1 MPDVSIE
8 CKLSTDLNAMAGLL
22 AQRLRIR
29 QGKPFQKEIILV
41 NGKAMSNWL
50 THYLVCEADL
60 GDGLKGLGVHA
71 NADLMNTQRFHT
83 WAAGIIDP
91 NAPKLDPLESLE
103 LVIDK
108 YLRNTPGE
116 FAQFCGDISKD
127 HGVVRWGA
135 SQRIASWL
143 RELCLD
149 DPDWVALTEKGELK
163 GLLEDLWRSIRP
175 NLKGRTASDICRLL
189 NDGMDADQN
198 RSTIADELPGRI
210 FLFATGDVPR
220 SLLRSLSALQAGGVT
235 VEGFFLQPSQNY
247 HADLDKEILAELK
260 EKEGQLEANQS
271 PNEYEL
277 PKALLI
283 DHPGANILS
292 SAAPYF
298 RSQFRKV
305 MGTQGWD
312 LGFDDVVDAEQVRPD
327 SLLWRLK
334 GAIDQFDIPAEAL
347 DEDAPQEHV
356 SIHRC
361 HGPVREAEVLRDAIL
376 DACSKDKHLRA
387 KDILILTPDQDTYGA
402 IVPAILSEAGIST
415 VTVGISGAKQSPAGE
430 LAERL
435 LSLPIGRCA
444 APELLELCESEAIRK
459 RFGWEADDTAKISK
473 WLANAPFYWGSSGQ
487 HRAKMG
493 LPAEQDAWTLRD
505 LERRLILGT
514 ALPKGAGL
522 SGEPSTLPFLGI
534 EGKNDTELT
543 AELLELIQTSR
554 EWCDYALTP
563 KPLQEW
569 VGRFA
574 ETIKA
579 LLPTEFGFRESAAA
593 MLGALGKMEAMAANA
608 DENPVPIQIFAS
620 FAIEQLDFD
629 FAKGQFINGH
639 AVLAPLK
646 AGHIHPAKVIAFVGM
661 ADGTYPLRG
670 LSPGPELRTNP
681 KSSAKK
687 YREQQEEAGM
697 HAFLLAICAAES
709 RIICTYPGYVTG
721 GKDASAALPVEI
733 LRRACHQLHKGF
745 KETRHGLFSHE
756 ASLTIDPKVLKST
769 RDNLTTHDPIAAQVA
784 AKLGEPKTKRKPGPD
799 LPIDTTKLNLAQWV
813 EFWGNPT
820 KGVLSSLNIEVP
832 YLKTELHSDEVLD
845 NPYTHGLYAAKNWIE
860 GFIKKTGREP
870 TWEEAKLSGHFDTRE
885 EGHDHFKDTLKAA
898 DKTAEGEAG
907 TADTTKWREGIND
920 LFANELIDHTSANAR
935 SIPVAFMSKG
945 WLAVCCAKKLSGN
958 GMAFLQG
965 LALASALAHKGMVP
979 KGIIFIEPDKVDA
992 VTKEQTKA
1000 SAQVLL
1006 FDSPKDATESFHKLN
1021 ELAKKAVADTYV
1033 WGRKSTDA
1041 LAWEGVSKK
1050 YGYTLD
1056 EECIEGGFMA
1066 GDRDERN
1073 VSLVAPAA
1081 YNYDDA
1087 SRAFLDVFST
1097 LGIKKVLRASVE
1109 FKTAFGLITK
1119 KK

>member
-163 GLLEDLWRSIRP
+163 GPLEDLWRSIRP

-435 LSLPIGRCA
+435 LALPIGRCT

-473 WLANAPFYWGSSGQ
+473 WLANAPFYWGSSGL

-543 AELLELIQTSR
+543 ADLLELIQASR

-569 VGRFA
+569 VGRFS
-574 ETIKA
+574 ETVKA
-579 LLPTEFGFRESAAA
+579 LLPTEYGFRESAAA

-661 ADGTYPLRG
+661 ADGTYPIRG

-681 KSSAKK
+681 KASAKK

-733 LRRACHQLHKGF
+733 LRGACHQLHKGF
-745 KETRHGLFSHE
+745 RETRHGLFSHE
-756 ASLTIDPKVLKST
+756 ASITIDPKVLKST

-784 AKLGEPKTKRKPGPD
+784 VKLGEPKVKRKPGPD
-799 LPIDTTKLNLAQWV
+799 LPIDISKLSLGQWV

-820 KGVLSSLNIEVP
+820 RGVLSSLNIEVP

-845 NPYTHGLYAAKNWIE
+845 DPYAHGHFAAKNWVE
-860 GFIKKTGREP
+860 AFIKTLGRKP
-870 TWEEAKLSGHFDTRE
+870 SWDEAKLSGHFDTRD
-885 EGHDHFKDTLKAA
+885 EGREHFKATIEEANDAKDNIA
-898 DKTAEGEAG
+898 GEA
-907 TADTTKWREGIND
+907 DTGNWKLGIES
-920 LFANELIDHTSANAR
+920 LFKDAPRPQISASFR
-935 SIPVAFMSKG
+935 SMPVVFISKG
-945 WLAVCCAKKLSGN
+945 WLAACTSKDLEEKN
-958 GMAFLQG
+958 GAPIIQA
-965 LALASALAHKGMVP
+965 LALASAMARNGEQL
-979 KGIIFIEPDKVDA
+979 KGIVLLEPDETDDTGKPKYGGAHAFAFKDKELGSKIYHVLQALAPKAISETYAWGPKSTGALIWHAASGKFDHLLKSEYIEGKKFMRGDKVDR
-992 VTKEQTKA
+992 
-1000 SAQVLL
+1000 
-1006 FDSPKDATESFHKLN
+1006 H
-1021 ELAKKAVADTYV
+1021 VA
-1033 WGRKSTDA
+1033 
-1041 LAWEGVSKK
+1041 L
-1050 YGYTLD
+1050 
-1056 EECIEGGFMA
+1056 I
-1066 GDRDERN
+1066 
-1073 VSLVAPAA
+1073 APAA
-1081 YNYDDA
+1081 YDYA
-1087 SRAFLDVFST
+1087 ESSRKFMEEFEK
-1097 LGIKKVLRASVE
+1097 LGLKKCTRKNVE
-1109 FKTAFGLITK
+1109 FKSAFGIK
-1119 KK
+1119 

>member
-1 MPDVSIE
+1 MADVSIE
-8 CKLSTDLNAMAGLL
+8 CKLSTDLNSMADQL
-22 AQRLRIR
+22 ARRLRVA

-83 WAAGIIDP
+83 WAAGIIDA

-163 GLLEDLWRSIRP
+163 GPLEDLWSSIRP

-198 RSTIADELPGRI
+198 KSIIADELPERI

-247 HADLDKEILAELK
+247 HADLDKEIHAELK

-271 PNEYEL
+271 PSEYEL
-277 PKALLI
+277 PKQLLI

-327 SLLWRLK
+327 TLLWRLK

-435 LSLPIGRCA
+435 LSLPIGRCT

-473 WLANAPFYWGSSGQ
+473 WLANAPFYWGSSGL

-543 AELLELIQTSR
+543 ADLLELIQASR

-569 VGRFA
+569 VGRFS

-579 LLPTEFGFRESAAA
+579 LLPTEYGFRESAAA

-681 KSSAKK
+681 KASAKK

-784 AKLGEPKTKRKPGPD
+784 AKLGEPKVKRKPGPD
-799 LPIDTTKLNLAQWV
+799 LPIDTTKLSLAQWV

-832 YLKTELHSDEVLD
+832 YLKKELHSDEVLD

-860 GFIKKTGREP
+860 GFIKNTGREP
-870 TWEEAKLSGHFDTRE
+870 TWEEAKVSGHFDTRE
-885 EGHDHFKDTLKAA
+885 EGHDHFNDTLKVA

-907 TADTTKWREGIND
+907 TADTTKWREGIKD
-920 LFANELIDHTSANAR
+920 LFANEPVDHTSANAR

-965 LALASALAHKGMVP
+965 LALASALAHKGVVP

-992 VTKEQTKA
+992 GTKEQTKT

-1033 WGRKSTDA
+1033 WGKKSTDA

-1081 YNYDDA
+1081 YNYEDA
-1087 SRAFLDVFST
+1087 SRAFLDAFAT

-1109 FKTAFGLITK
+1109 FKTAFGLTTK

>member
-1 MPDVSIE
+1 MAEVSIA
-8 CKLSTDLNAMAGLL
+8 CKLSTDLNTMADLL
-22 AQRLRIR
+22 ARRLRVR

-83 WAAGIIDP
+83 WAASIIDP
-91 NAPKLDPLESLE
+91 NAPKQDPLESLE
-103 LVIDK
+103 LVVDK

-116 FAQFCGDISKD
+116 FAQLCGDISKD
-127 HGVVRWGA
+127 HGVVRWGV
-135 SQRIASWL
+135 SQRVSSWL
-143 RELCLD
+143 RELSLD
-149 DPDWVALTEKGELK
+149 DPDWIIRTEKGELK
-163 GLLEDLWRSIRP
+163 GPLEDLWRSIRP
-175 NLKGRTASDICRLL
+175 NLKGKTASDICRLL
-189 NDGMDADQN
+189 NDGKDAAKSQAAV
-198 RSTIADELPGRI
+198 ADELPGRI

-220 SLLRSLSALQAGGVT
+220 SLLRSLSALKAGGVT

-247 HADLDKEILAELK
+247 HADLDKEIHAELK
-260 EKEGQLEANQS
+260 EKEGKLEANQS

-327 SLLWRLK
+327 TLLWRLK

-347 DEDAPQEHV
+347 NEDAPQEHV

-415 VTVGISGAKQSPAGE
+415 VTVGISGAKQSPTGE

-435 LSLPIGRCA
+435 LSLPVGRCTA
-444 APELLELCESEAIRK
+444 QELLELCESEAIRK

-473 WLANAPFYWGSSGQ
+473 WLANAPFYWGSSGL

-543 AELLELIQTSR
+543 AELLELIQASR

-569 VGRFA
+569 VGRFS

-579 LLPTEFGFRESAAA
+579 LLPTEYGFRESAAA

-661 ADGTYPLRG
+661 ADGTYPIRG

-681 KSSAKK
+681 KASAKK

-697 HAFLLAICAAES
+697 HAFLLAICAAER

-756 ASLTIDPKVLKST
+756 ASLTIDPKVLKVT
-769 RDNLTTHDPIAAQVA
+769 QDNLTTHDPIAAQVA

-799 LPIDTTKLNLAQWV
+799 LPIDTTKLSLAQWV

-845 NPYTHGLYAAKNWIE
+845 TPEVHGSYAAKNWIE
-860 GFIKKTGREP
+860 GFIKNAGREP
-870 TWEEAKLSGHFDTRE
+870 NWDEAKLSGHFDNRD
-885 EGHDHFKDTLKAA
+885 EGQKHFRTKLAEANDENNDVAGEVDTS
-898 DKTAEGEAG
+898 
-907 TADTTKWREGIND
+907 KWREGIAE
-920 LFANELIDHTSANAR
+920 LFKAEPRRQVTANGKA
-935 SIPVAFMSKG
+935 IPVAFLSKG
-945 WLAVCCAKKLSGN
+945 WLAACCSKEVGSN
-958 GMAFLQG
+958 GKAFIQG
-965 LALASALAHKGMVP
+965 LAMASALAQNGELLNGVVL
-979 KGIIFIEPDKVDA
+979 IEPDK
-992 VTKEQTKA
+992 KEEGSEVQTA
-1000 SAQVLL
+1000 GSAQAL
-1006 FDSPKDATESFHKLN
+1006 FFKGKDHGLKIHETLQ
-1021 ELAKKAVADTYV
+1021 ELAKCAISETYV
-1033 WGRKSTDA
+1033 WGAKSTAA
-1041 LAWEGVSKK
+1041 LAWQAVLGKNDYLLESKHV
-1050 YGYTLD
+1050 
-1056 EECIEGGFMA
+1056 EGGYKP
-1066 GDRDERN
+1066 GDRTERN
-1073 VSLVAPAA
+1073 VALVAPSD
-1081 YNYDDA
+1081 YNYHDA
-1087 SRAFLDVFST
+1087 SRKFLDAFAK
-1097 LGIKKVLRASVE
+1097 LGITKVTKNKND
-1109 FKTAFGLITK
+1109 FKSAFGLK
-1119 KK
+1119 

>member
-1 MPDVSIE
+1 MADVSIE
-8 CKLSTDLNAMAGLL
+8 CKLSTDLNSMADQL
-22 AQRLRIR
+22 ARRLRVA

-50 THYLVCEADL
+50 THYLVREADL
-60 GDGLKGLGVHA
+60 GDGTKGLGVHA
-71 NADLMNTQRFHT
+71 NADLMNTQRFHS
-83 WAAGIIDP
+83 WVAGIIDKD
-91 NAPKLDPLESLE
+91 ASKDDPLESLE
-103 LVIDK
+103 LVVDK

-116 FAQFCGDISKD
+116 FAQFCGDITKD

-135 SQRIASWL
+135 SQRISSWL

-149 DPDWVALTEKGELK
+149 DPDWVAQTEKGELK
-163 GLLEDLWRSIRP
+163 GPLEDLWRGIRN

-189 NDGMDADQN
+189 NEGKEAGMN
-198 RSTIADELPGRI
+198 RSAVADELPGRI

-220 SLLRSLSALQAGGVT
+220 SLLRSLYALKAAGVA

-247 HADLDKEILAELK
+247 HADLDKEIRAELK
-260 EKEGQLEANQS
+260 EQSGKLEANQS
-271 PNEYEL
+271 PSEYDL
-277 PKALLI
+277 PKGLLI

-305 MGTQGWD
+305 MGTPGWD
-312 LGFDDVVDAEQVRPD
+312 LGFDDVIESGKSRPAT
-327 SLLWRLK
+327 LLWQLK
-334 GAIDQFDIPAEAL
+334 NAIDQFDTPAEAL
-347 DEDAPQEHV
+347 GEDTPQEHI

-376 DACSKDKHLRA
+376 DACSKDKNLRA

-415 VTVGISGAKQSPAGE
+415 VTVGMSGAKQSPAGE

-435 LSLPIGRCA
+435 LALPIGRCT

-473 WLANAPFYWGSSGQ
+473 WLGNAPFFWGSSGL

-514 ALPKGAGL
+514 ALPKGAGIA
-522 SGEPSTLPFLGI
+522 GEPATLPFPGI

-543 AELLELIQTSR
+543 ADMLELIRATR
-554 EWCDYALTP
+554 EWCDDALSP
-563 KPLQEW
+563 KPIQEW
-569 VGRFA
+569 VSRFS

-608 DENPVPIQIFAS
+608 DSNPVPIQIFAS
-620 FAIEQLDFD
+620 FALEHLDFD
-629 FAKGQFINGH
+629 FAKGQFMNGH
-639 AVLAPLK
+639 AVVAPLK

-661 ADGTYPLRG
+661 ADGTYPIRG

-681 KSSAKK
+681 KASAKK

-756 ASLTIDPKVLKST
+756 ASITIDPKVLKST

-799 LPIDTTKLNLAQWV
+799 LPIDASKMSLAQWV

-820 KGVLSSLNIEVP
+820 RGVLSSLNIEAP

-845 NPYTHGLYAAKNWIE
+845 DPYAHGQFAAKNWVE
-860 GFIKKTGREP
+860 SFIKNTGREP
-870 TWEEAKLSGHFDTRE
+870 SWDEAKLSGHFDTRD
-885 EGHDHFKDTLKAA
+885 EGHDHFKATLDEANDA
-898 DKTAEGEAG
+898 NVNSAGEA
-907 TADTTKWREGIND
+907 DTKKWELGID
-920 LFANELIDHTSANAR
+920 SLFKDAPRPQIAANCR
-935 SIPVAFMSKG
+935 SMPVMFISKG
-945 WLAVCCAKKLSGN
+945 WLAACTSKDLEEKN
-958 GMAFLQG
+958 GAPIIQA
-965 LALASALAHKGMVP
+965 LALASALARNGEQL
-979 KGIIFIEPDKVDA
+979 KGIVLIEPDETDKNGELKHGGAHAFVFQD
-992 VTKEQTKA
+992 
-1000 SAQVLL
+1000 
-1006 FDSPKDATESFHKLN
+1006 N
-1021 ELAKKAVADTYV
+1021 EHGTRIYHALEALAKKAISETYA
-1033 WGRKSTDA
+1033 WGPKCTGA
-1041 LAWEGVSKK
+1041 LIWHAASGKFDHLLKTEYFEGKK
-1050 YGYTLD
+1050 FLRGDKLD
-1056 EECIEGGFMA
+1056 RHIA
-1066 GDRDERN
+1066 
-1073 VSLVAPAA
+1073 LIAPAA
-1081 YNYDDA
+1081 YDYA
-1087 SRAFLDVFST
+1087 ESSRKFMEEFAK
-1097 LGIKKVLRASVE
+1097 LGLKKCTRKNVE
-1109 FKTAFGLITK
+1109 FKSAFGIK
-1119 KK
+1119 

>member
-1 MPDVSIE
+1 
-8 CKLSTDLNAMAGLL
+8 
-22 AQRLRIR
+22 
-29 QGKPFQKEIILV
+29 
-41 NGKAMSNWL
+41 
-50 THYLVCEADL
+50 
-60 GDGLKGLGVHA
+60 
-71 NADLMNTQRFHT
+71 
-83 WAAGIIDP
+83 
-91 NAPKLDPLESLE
+91 
-103 LVIDK
+103 
-108 YLRNTPGE
+108 
-116 FAQFCGDISKD
+116 
-127 HGVVRWGA
+127 
-135 SQRIASWL
+135 
-143 RELCLD
+143 
-149 DPDWVALTEKGELK
+149 
-163 GLLEDLWRSIRP
+163 
-175 NLKGRTASDICRLL
+175 
-189 NDGMDADQN
+189 MDADQN

-220 SLLRSLSALQAGGVT
+220 SLLRSLSALRAGGVT
-235 VEGFFLQPSQNY
+235 VEGFFLQPSQIY
-247 HADLDKEILAELK
+247 HADLDKEIHAELK

-334 GAIDQFDIPAEAL
+334 GAIDQFDIPSEAL

-543 AELLELIQTSR
+543 ADLLELIQASR

-569 VGRFA
+569 VGRFS

-620 FAIEQLDFD
+620 FAIDQLDFD

-646 AGHIHPAKVIAFVGM
+646 AGNIHPAKVIAFVGM

-681 KSSAKK
+681 KASAKK

-784 AKLGEPKTKRKPGPD
+784 AKLGEPKVKRKPGPD
-799 LPIDTTKLNLAQWV
+799 LPIDTTKLSLAQWV

-845 NPYTHGLYAAKNWIE
+845 NPEAHGNYAAKNWIE
-860 GFIKKTGREP
+860 GFIKNAGREP
-870 TWEEAKLSGHFDTRE
+870 TWDEAKLSGHFDNRD
-885 EGHDHFKDTLKAA
+885 EGQKHFRTKLAEANDENNDVAGEADTSKWRKGIDELFKDEPKRQVTVNGKA
-898 DKTAEGEAG
+898 
-907 TADTTKWREGIND
+907 
-920 LFANELIDHTSANAR
+920 
-935 SIPVAFMSKG
+935 IPVAFLSKG
-945 WLAVCCAKKLSGN
+945 WLAACCSKEVGSN
-958 GMAFLQG
+958 GKAFIQG
-965 LALASALAHKGMVP
+965 LAMASALAQNGELLNGVVL
-979 KGIIFIEPDKVDA
+979 IEPDK
-992 VTKEQTKA
+992 KEEGSEIQTA
-1000 SAQVLL
+1000 GSAQAL
-1006 FDSPKDATESFHKLN
+1006 FFKGQDHGLKIHKTLQ
-1021 ELAKKAVADTYV
+1021 ELAKCAISETYV
-1033 WGRKSTDA
+1033 WGAKSTAA
-1041 LAWEGVSKK
+1041 LAWQAVLGKNDYLLESK
-1050 YGYTLD
+1050 YV
-1056 EECIEGGFMA
+1056 EGGFKP
-1066 GDRDERN
+1066 GDRTERN
-1073 VSLVAPAA
+1073 VALVAPSD
-1081 YNYDDA
+1081 YNYHDA
-1087 SRAFLDVFST
+1087 SRKFLDAFAK
-1097 LGIKKVLRASVE
+1097 LGITKVTKNKND
-1109 FKTAFGLITK
+1109 FKSAFGIK
-1119 KK
+1119 

>member
-50 THYLVCEADL
+50 THYLVCEAEL

-91 NAPKLDPLESLE
+91 NAPKQDPLESLE
-103 LVIDK
+103 LVVDK

-116 FAQFCGDISKD
+116 FAQFCGDITKD

-163 GLLEDLWRSIRP
+163 GPLEDLWRSIRP

-247 HADLDKEILAELK
+247 HADLDKEIHAELK

-435 LSLPIGRCA
+435 LSLPIGRCT

-543 AELLELIQTSR
+543 ADLLELIQASR

-569 VGRFA
+569 VGRFS

-661 ADGTYPLRG
+661 ADGTYPIRG

-920 LFANELIDHTSANAR
+920 LFANKLIDHTSANAR

-992 VTKEQTKA
+992 GTKEQTKA

-1087 SRAFLDVFST
+1087 SRAFLDAFAT

>member
-1 MPDVSIE
+1 MADVSIE
-8 CKLSTDLNAMAGLL
+8 CKLSTDLNSMADQL
-22 AQRLRIR
+22 ARRLRVA

-50 THYLVCEADL
+50 THYLVREADL
-60 GDGLKGLGVHA
+60 GDGTKGLGVHA
-71 NADLMNTQRFHT
+71 NADLMNTQRFHS
-83 WAAGIIDP
+83 WVAGIIDKD
-91 NAPKLDPLESLE
+91 ASKGDPLESLE
-103 LVIDK
+103 LVVDK

-116 FAQFCGDISKD
+116 FAQFCGDITKD

-135 SQRIASWL
+135 SQRISSWL

-149 DPDWVALTEKGELK
+149 DPDWVAQTEKGELK
-163 GLLEDLWRSIRP
+163 GPLEDLWRGIRN

-189 NDGMDADQN
+189 NDGKDAGTN
-198 RSTIADELPGRI
+198 RSAVADELPGRI

-260 EKEGQLEANQS
+260 EREGQLQANQS

-435 LSLPIGRCA
+435 LSLPIGRCT

-459 RFGWEADDTAKISK
+459 RFGWEPDETANISK

-543 AELLELIQTSR
+543 ADLLELIQASR

-569 VGRFA
+569 VGRFS
-574 ETIKA
+574 ETVKA
-579 LLPTEFGFRESAAA
+579 LLPTEYGFRESAAA

-661 ADGTYPLRG
+661 ADGTYPIRG

-681 KSSAKK
+681 KASAKK

-697 HAFLLAICAAES
+697 HAFLLAICAADS

-845 NPYTHGLYAAKNWIE
+845 NPYTHGLYAAKNWVE
-860 GFIKKTGREP
+860 GFIKNTGREP

-885 EGHDHFKDTLKAA
+885 EGHNHFNDTLKAA

-907 TADTTKWREGIND
+907 TADTTKWREGIKE
-920 LFANELIDHTSANAR
+920 LFANEPLDHTSANAL

-992 VTKEQTKA
+992 GTKEQTKA

-1056 EECIEGGFMA
+1056 EECIEGGFRA

-1073 VSLVAPAA
+1073 VALVAPAA
-1081 YNYDDA
+1081 YNYEDA
-1087 SRAFLDVFST
+1087 SRAFLDAFAT
-1097 LGIKKVLRASVE
+1097 LGIKKVLRASAE

>member
-1 MPDVSIE
+1 MAEVSIA
-8 CKLSTDLNAMAGLL
+8 CKLSTDLNTMADLL
-22 AQRLRIR
+22 ARRLRVR

-50 THYLVCEADL
+50 THYLVREADL

-83 WAAGIIDP
+83 WAASIIDP
-91 NAPKLDPLESLE
+91 NAPKQDPLESLE
-103 LVIDK
+103 LGVDK

-116 FAQFCGDISKD
+116 FAQLCGDTSKD
-127 HGVVRWGA
+127 HGVVRWGV
-135 SQRIASWL
+135 SQRVSSWL
-143 RELCLD
+143 RELSLD
-149 DPDWVALTEKGELK
+149 DPDWIARTEKGELK
-163 GLLEDLWRSIRP
+163 GPLEDLWRSIRP
-175 NLKGRTASDICRLL
+175 NLKGKTASDICRLL
-189 NDGMDADQN
+189 NDGKEAETI
-198 RSTIADELPGRI
+198 RSAVVDELPGRI

-247 HADLDKEILAELK
+247 HADLDKEIHAELK
-260 EKEGQLEANQS
+260 EKQGQLEANQS

-312 LGFDDVVDAEQVRPD
+312 LGFDDVVAAEQVRPD
-327 SLLWRLK
+327 TLLWRLK

-347 DEDAPQEHV
+347 NEDAPQEHV

-435 LSLPIGRCA
+435 LSLPIGRCT

-473 WLANAPFYWGSSGQ
+473 WLANAPFYWGSSGL

-543 AELLELIQTSR
+543 AELLELIQASR

-569 VGRFA
+569 VGRFS

-579 LLPTEFGFRESAAA
+579 LLPTEYGFRESAAA

-661 ADGTYPLRG
+661 ADGTYPIRG

-681 KSSAKK
+681 KASAKK

-756 ASLTIDPKVLKST
+756 ASLTIDPKVLKAT
-769 RDNLTTHDPIAAQVA
+769 QDNQTTHDPIAAQVA

-799 LPIDTTKLNLAQWV
+799 LPIDTSKLSLAQWI

-845 NPYTHGLYAAKNWIE
+845 NPNTHGRYAAKNWIE
-860 GFIKKTGREP
+860 GFIKNTGREP
-870 TWEEAKLSGHFDTRE
+870 TWEEAKVSGHFDTRE
-885 EGHDHFKDTLKAA
+885 EGHDHFNDTLEVA

-907 TADTTKWREGIND
+907 TADTTKWREGIKD
-920 LFANELIDHTSANAR
+920 LFANEPVDHTSANAR

-945 WLAVCCAKKLSGN
+945 WLAVCCARKLSGN

-965 LALASALAHKGMVP
+965 LALASALAHKGMAP

-992 VTKEQTKA
+992 GNKEQTKA

-1033 WGRKSTDA
+1033 WGKKSTDA

-1056 EECIEGGFMA
+1056 EEHIEGGFMA

-1081 YNYDDA
+1081 YNYEDA
-1087 SRAFLDVFST
+1087 SRAFLDAFAT

>member
-1 MPDVSIE
+1 MAEVSIA
-8 CKLSTDLNAMAGLL
+8 CKLSTDLNTMADLL
-22 AQRLRIR
+22 ARRLRVR

-83 WAAGIIDP
+83 WVAGIIDP
-91 NAPKLDPLESLE
+91 NAPKQDPLESLE
-103 LVIDK
+103 LVVDK

-116 FAQFCGDISKD
+116 FAQLCGDISKD
-127 HGVVRWGA
+127 HGVVRWGV
-135 SQRIASWL
+135 SQRVASWL
-143 RELCLD
+143 RELSLD
-149 DPDWVALTEKGELK
+149 DPDWIIRTEKGELQ
-163 GLLEDLWRSIRP
+163 GPLEDLWRSIRP
-175 NLKGRTASDICRLL
+175 NLKGKTASDICRLL
-189 NDGMDADQN
+189 NDGKDAAKSQAAV
-198 RSTIADELPGRI
+198 ADELPGRI

-220 SLLRSLSALQAGGVT
+220 SLLRSLSALKAGGVT

-247 HADLDKEILAELK
+247 HADLDKEIHAELK
-260 EKEGQLEANQS
+260 EKQGQLEANQS

-312 LGFDDVVDAEQVRPD
+312 LGFDDVVEAEQVRPD
-327 SLLWRLK
+327 TLLWRLK

-347 DEDAPQEHV
+347 NQDATQEHV

-415 VTVGISGAKQSPAGE
+415 VTVGISGAKQSPVGE

-435 LSLPIGRCA
+435 LSLPIGRCT

-459 RFGWEADDTAKISK
+459 RFGWEADDTARISK
-473 WLANAPFYWGSSGQ
+473 WLSRAPFFWGSSGK
-487 HRAKMG
+487 HRAMMG
-493 LPAEQDAWTLRD
+493 LPAEQQAWTLAD

-522 SGEPSTLPFLGI
+522 SGEPITLPFLGVD
-534 EGKNDTELT
+534 GKSDTELV
-543 AELLELIQTSR
+543 ADLLELIQATR
-554 EWCDYALTP
+554 EWCDDALTP
-563 KPLQEW
+563 KPLAEW
-569 VGRFA
+569 VSRFS

-579 LLPTEFGFRESAAA
+579 LMPTDFGFRESAAA
-593 MLGALGKMEAMAANA
+593 MLGALGKMEAMAAHA
-608 DENPVPIQIFAS
+608 DENPVPIQIFSS
-620 FAIEQLDFD
+620 FAIEQMDFD
-629 FAKGQFINGH
+629 FAKGQFVNGH
-639 AVLAPLK
+639 AVIAPLK
-646 AGHIHPAKVIAFVGM
+646 AGHIHPAKIIAFVGM
-661 ADGTYPLRG
+661 GDGCYPVRG

-681 KSSAKK
+681 KASAKK

-756 ASLTIDPKVLKST
+756 ASLTIDPKVLKVT
-769 RDNLTTHDPIAAQVA
+769 QDNLNTHDPIAAQVA
-784 AKLGEPKTKRKPGPD
+784 AKLGEPKAERKPGPD
-799 LPIDTTKLNLAQWV
+799 LPIDTSKLNLAQWV

-820 KGVLSSLNIEVP
+820 RGVLSSLNIEVP

-845 NPYTHGLYAAKNWIE
+845 DPYTHGRYAAKNWIE
-860 GFIKKTGREP
+860 GFIKVSGREP
-870 TWEEAKLSGHFDTRE
+870 SWDEAKLSGHFDTRD
-885 EGHDHFKDTLKAA
+885 EGHDHFKATLEEASETA
-898 DKTAEGEAG
+898 DLGAGEA
-907 TADTTKWREGIND
+907 DTENWELGID
-920 LFANELIDHTSANAR
+920 SLFKDAPRPQIAASSR
-935 SIPVAFMSKG
+935 SIPVVFISKG
-945 WLAVCCAKKLSGN
+945 WLAACTSKGLDEKN
-958 GMAFLQG
+958 GTAIIQA
-965 LALASALAHKGMVP
+965 LALASAMSRQGEQL
-979 KGIIFIEPDKVDA
+979 KGIVLIEPDEEDKDGNMKHGGAHA
-992 VTKEQTKA
+992 V
-1000 SAQVLL
+1000 
-1006 FDSPKDATESFHKLN
+1006 
-1021 ELAKKAVADTYV
+1021 
-1033 WGRKSTDA
+1033 
-1041 LAWEGVSKK
+1041 
-1050 YGYTLD
+1050 
-1056 EECIEGGFMA
+1056 
-1066 GDRDERN
+1066 
-1073 VSLVAPAA
+1073 
-1081 YNYDDA
+1081 
-1087 SRAFLDVFST
+1087 AFLDKEHGTKIYQALQTLAPKAISETYAWGAKST
-1097 LGIKKVLRASVE
+1097 GALSWHAVSGKYDHILKNEYIEGKKFTRGDKEDRYMGLIAPSSYDFIESSHKFMEEFAKLGLKKCTRRNVE
-1109 FKTAFGLITK
+1109 FKTAFGTK
-1119 KK
+1119 

>member
-83 WAAGIIDP
+83 WAAGIIDA

-163 GLLEDLWRSIRP
+163 GPLEDLWSSIRP

-198 RSTIADELPGRI
+198 KSIIADELPERI

-247 HADLDKEILAELK
+247 HADLDKEIHAELK

-271 PNEYEL
+271 PSEYEL
-277 PKALLI
+277 PKQLLI

-327 SLLWRLK
+327 TLLWRLK

-435 LSLPIGRCA
+435 LSLPIGRCT

-473 WLANAPFYWGSSGQ
+473 WLANAPFYWGSSGL

-569 VGRFA
+569 VGRFS

-579 LLPTEFGFRESAAA
+579 LLPTEYGFRESAAA
-593 MLGALGKMEAMAANA
+593 MLSALGKMEAMAANA

-661 ADGTYPLRG
+661 ADGTYPIRG

-681 KSSAKK
+681 KASAKK

-784 AKLGEPKTKRKPGPD
+784 AKLGEPKVKRKPGPD
-799 LPIDTTKLNLAQWV
+799 LPIDTTKLSLAQWV

-832 YLKTELHSDEVLD
+832 YLKKELHSDEVLD

-860 GFIKKTGREP
+860 GFIKNTGREP
-870 TWEEAKLSGHFDTRE
+870 TWEEAKVSGHFDTRE
-885 EGHDHFKDTLKAA
+885 EGHDHFNDTLKVA

-907 TADTTKWREGIND
+907 TADTTKWREGIKD
-920 LFANELIDHTSANAR
+920 LFANEPVDHTSANAR

-965 LALASALAHKGMVP
+965 LALASALAHKGVVP

-992 VTKEQTKA
+992 GTKEQTKT

-1033 WGRKSTDA
+1033 WGKKSTDA

-1081 YNYDDA
+1081 YNYEDA
-1087 SRAFLDVFST
+1087 SRAFLDAFAT

-1109 FKTAFGLITK
+1109 FKTAFGLTTK

>member
-163 GLLEDLWRSIRP
+163 GPLEDLWRSIRP

-247 HADLDKEILAELK
+247 HADLDKEIHAELK

-334 GAIDQFDIPAEAL
+334 GAIDQFDIPSEAL

-543 AELLELIQTSR
+543 ADLLELIQASR

-569 VGRFA
+569 VDRFS

-681 KSSAKK
+681 KASAKK

-784 AKLGEPKTKRKPGPD
+784 AKLGEPKVKRKPGPD
-799 LPIDTTKLNLAQWV
+799 LPIDTTKLSLAQWV

-860 GFIKKTGREP
+860 GFIKKTGSEP

-979 KGIIFIEPDKVDA
+979 KGIIFVEPDKVDA

-1081 YNYDDA
+1081 YNYEDA
-1087 SRAFLDVFST
+1087 SRAFLDAFAT